1 MNSFTSVFKRVCL
14 PVAFAALVLAAAPAL
29 AHSHPVTMNPA
40 PDSVVSAP
48 TEVSIFFSE
57 DLEPKFSSLKLVDTN
72 GVVVSKQASVLD
84 PKNAK
89 HMTLALPPLPPG
101 VYTLQW
107 MSSSVDGHRLS
118 RSYNFTVK

>member
-1 MNSFTSVFKRVCL
+1 MFKINSLRTSVAVA
-14 PVAFAALVLAAAPAL
+14 AFALTAAPAF
-29 AHSHPVTMNPA
+29 AHSHPVTMTPA
-40 PDSVVSAP
+40 PDSVVTAP
-48 TEVSIFFSE
+48 TEVSIVFSE
-57 DLEPKFSSLKLVDTN
+57 DLEPRFSSLKLVDSN
-72 GVVVSKQASVLD
+72 RIVVSKEPSVLD